1 MSPPIRDLPG
11 VRPLIAMTLAGFSG
25 YAVLLPVAPLWTVE
39 GGADPGQAGLVN
51 GVLLLVT
58 VLTQVLV
65 PTALRLLGWGP
76 VLVSGLVMLGAPAAL
91 LTLSDSLGPVLAC
104 SAARGVGFGVLT
116 VTGVSA
122 MAALVDP
129 RRRGEAIGAYG
140 LAVAVPNVLLLPLGP
155 WLAREVGFTPV
166 LLLGALPLLGVPA
179 AWGVAAALDQDA
191 ADRLAAGSS
200 ADDEPA
206 TLGSVYLPLLPP
218 VLVLLWVTLAGG
230 ALITFAP
237 QMVSD
242 PALVTVGLFTMGLFG
257 ALTRWRIGVLADR
270 FGARVFLAPILV
282 ATAVGVALVA
292 WSIGGPGAAAS
303 AGRTAA
309 FLAGLL
315 LLGLGYGALQN
326 LTLVVSLAAVGR
338 RHQHQASAVW
348 NVGFDLGTAIGSVAV
363 GALAVQASFSTAMW
377 VTAGLAVLVLP
388 LVSAVRETRQL
399 AG

>member
-1 MSPPIRDLPG
+1 MSPPIRDLRG
-11 VRPLIAMTLAGFSG
+11 LRPLIAMTVAGFSG
-25 YAVLLPVAPLWTVE
+25 YAVLLPLAPLWTVE

-76 VLVSGLVMLGAPAAL
+76 VLVTGLVMLGAPAAL
-91 LTLSDSLGPVLAC
+91 LTLSDRLGPVLAC
-104 SAARGVGFGVLT
+104 SAARGVGFGILT

-122 MAALVDP
+122 VAALVDP

-179 AWGVAAALDQDA
+179 AWRVAAVLHQDA
-191 ADRLAAGSS
+191 ADRLADGPAT
-200 ADDEPA
+200 DEEPA
-206 TLGSVYLPLLPP
+206 TLGAVYLPLLPP
-218 VLVLLWVTLAGG
+218 VLLLLWVTLAGG
-230 ALITFAP
+230 ALVTFAP

-257 ALTRWRIGVLADR
+257 ALARWRVGVLADQ
-270 FGARVFLAPILV
+270 FGARGFIAPIVV
-282 ATAVGVALVA
+282 ATALGVGLVA
-292 WSIGGPGAAAS
+292 WSIGGPGAASS
-303 AGRTAA
+303 AGRIAA

-326 LTLVVSLAAVGR
+326 LTLVASLAAVGS

-363 GALAVQASFSTAMW
+363 GALAVQSSFSTAMW

-388 LVSAVRETRQL
+388 LVAAVRETRHPV
-399 AG
+399 G